1 MAVRDFEN
9 YRIVYSAVPVLS
21 DAFLNRIASAGGAW
35 TAAQPGD
42 AVYAN
47 DDFITIHAMH
57 ALNGGK
63 KRLSFR
69 RPSKVIDMHDNT
81 VIAECAD
88 GIELTMKIGETR
100 WFQLLPV
107 K

>member
-1 MAVRDFEN
+1 M
-9 YRIVYSAVPVLS
+9 
-21 DAFLNRIASAGGAW
+21 NRYKIIIGIHG
-35 TAAQPGD
+35 
-42 AVYAN
+42 
-47 DDFITIHAMH
+47 ITG
-57 ALNGGK
+57 LC
-63 KRLSFR
+63 R